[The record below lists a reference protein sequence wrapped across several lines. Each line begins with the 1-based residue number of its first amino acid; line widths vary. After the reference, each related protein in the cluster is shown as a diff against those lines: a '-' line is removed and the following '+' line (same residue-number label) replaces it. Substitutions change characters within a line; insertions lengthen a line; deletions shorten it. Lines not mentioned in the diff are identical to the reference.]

1 MDVLAKENGAF
12 RFSILL
18 IGSNNY
24 GVANMVS
31 LVGSHGIQLQR
42 SKFGLALG
50 LQFLIARRYS
60 VKYVGDSEQF
70 D

>member
-50 LQFLIARRYS
+50 L
-60 VKYVGDSEQF
+60 
-70 D
+70 